1 MTDAQLI
8 EKFLKGDVNAFNTL
22 VRRWEKSI
30 YNFLLRQAGKP
41 EEAKDL
47 CQEAFIR
54 AYRSLKQLRDPQKFS
69 TWMYRIALNACR
81 DEMKKRQRRKT
92 FSLNGFDEHGEDS
105 PNPGLEME
113 KNASTDPHIAAQNRD
128 VKALLNRALQTIPEE
143 QRVVIIM
150 KEYQGLKFTEIA
162 ETLGISVNT
171 AKSRMYYGL
180 SALKKV
186 FDQWNIDREK
196 IIHEM

>member
-8 EKFLKGDVNAFNTL
+8 EKFLAGDVNAFNTL
-22 VRRWEKSI
+22 VRRWEKNI

-69 TWMYRIALNACR
+69 TWMYRIALNVCR

-105 PNPGLEME
+105 PNPGLKME

-128 VKALLNRALQTIPEE
+128 VKALLNRALQSIPEE

-150 KEYQGLKFTEIA
+150 KEYQGLKFSEIA
-162 ETLGISVNT
+162 ETLGISINT

>member
-1 MTDAQLI
+1 MSDAELI
-8 EKFLKGDVNAFNTL
+8 EKFLAGNIDAFNTL

-30 YNFLLRQAGKP
+30 YSFLLRHAGKP

-47 CQEAFIR
+47 CQESFIR

-69 TWMYRIALNACR
+69 TWMYRIALNVCR

-92 FSLNGFDEHGEDS
+92 FSLNGFDEVGEDN
-105 PNPGLEME
+105 PNSGLKMAR
-113 KNASTDPHIAAQNRD
+113 NASSDPHAAAQNRD
-128 VKALLNRALQTIPEE
+128 VKVLLNRALQSIPEE

>member
-8 EKFLKGDVNAFNTL
+8 DKFLEGDINAFNVL

-30 YNFLLRQAGKP
+30 YNFVLRQTGKP
-41 EEAKDL
+41 EEAKDH

-54 AYRSLKQLRDPQKFS
+54 AYRNLKQLRDPQKFS
-69 TWMYRIALNACR
+69 TWIYRIALNVCR

-92 FSLNGFDEHGEDS
+92 FSLNGFDEHEENI
-105 PNPGLEME
+105 PNPGLKME
-113 KNASTDPHIAAQNRD
+113 KNASSDPHIAAQNRD
-128 VKALLNRALQTIPEE
+128 VKALLNRALQSIPEE

-150 KEYQGLKFTEIA
+150 KEYQGLKFSEIA

-196 IIHEM
+196 IIYEM

>member
-1 MTDAQLI
+1 MTDAQLV
-8 EKFLKGDVNAFNTL
+8 EKFFEGDIDAFNTL

-54 AYRSLKQLRDPQKFS
+54 AYRNLKQLRDPQKFS
-69 TWMYRIALNACR
+69 SWMYRIALNVCR
-81 DEMKKRQRRKT
+81 DEMRKRQHRKT
-92 FSLNGFDEHGEDS
+92 FSLNGFDGSEENN
-105 PNPGLEME
+105 PNPGLKME
-113 KNASTDPHIAAQNRD
+113 KNASSDPHIAAQDQD
-128 VKALLNRALQTIPEE
+128 VKSLLNRALQSIPEE

-150 KEYQGLKFTEIA
+150 KEYQGLKFSEIA
-162 ETLGISVNT
+162 ETLEISVNT

-196 IIHEM
+196 IIYEM